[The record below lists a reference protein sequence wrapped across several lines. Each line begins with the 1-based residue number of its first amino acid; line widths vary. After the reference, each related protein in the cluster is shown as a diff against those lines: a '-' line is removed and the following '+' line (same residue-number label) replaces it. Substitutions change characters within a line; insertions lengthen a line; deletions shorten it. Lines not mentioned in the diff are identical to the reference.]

1 MPDKFVR
8 SASVVTRVVAGE
20 TIVVPIRG
28 GVGDLDGL
36 FTFNELGSGI
46 WELLEAGRTPEE
58 LAAWVA
64 DCYEVSAEQACRD
77 VTSFLEELRQQGL
90 IHAA

>member
-1 MPDKFVR
+1 MPDRYVR
-8 SASVVTRVVAGE
+8 NTSVVTRVVAEE

-46 WELLEAGRTPEE
+46 WELLEAGRTSEE

-64 DCYEVSAEQACRD
+64 ERYEVSEEQARAD
-77 VTSFLEELRQQGL
+77 VTRFLEELRQQGL